1 MTSIDTQNSN
11 LNDFDN
17 PQQFI
22 SKLRTLHQQ
31 LPHVLD
37 DFIKY
42 YVFYNKNP
50 DYPEYSQMFENIK
63 SNLNTLNTNLFK
75 LSNAVETCINNT
87 NISYTEIDDL
97 IQSEKEKNRDI
108 KLELGILEQN
118 NNASSELI
126 SDYKNIYEYEYLRNW
141 SMVFSI
147 LIVGLTISKI
157 FKSPT
162 PNVNTR

>member
-1 MTSIDTQNSN
+1 MSTDCKDTKKIEEELDKYQS
-11 LNDFDN
+11 
-17 PQQFI
+17 
-22 SKLRTLHQQ
+22 Q
-31 LPHVLD
+31 LPAILE
-37 DFIKY
+37 DFKKY
-42 YVFYNKNP
+42 YVLYNKDP
-50 DYPEYSQMFENIK
+50 QDATYQQMFQNIK

-75 LSNAVETCINNT
+75 LSTAVETCINNT

-118 NNASSELI
+118 NNASTELI

-147 LIVGLTISKI
+147 LIVGFTISKI